1 MKCFYCGED
10 IAKITTKNED
20 GSETTSTDVKFIPL
34 DVPYVN
40 LPFHRS
46 TCYMSVIA
54 EGEENYLRSNL
65 NKIIDTLDTMDI
77 GKLKNQSKK
86 IKRGR

>member
-1 MKCFYCGED
+1 MKCFDCGEE
-10 IAKITTKNED
+10 ILKITTKNEAGND
-20 GSETTSTDVKFIPL
+20 ITSTDVKFIPL

-46 TCYMSVIA
+46 TCYMNVLA
-54 EGEENYLRSNL
+54 EGEEGYLRKNL
-65 NKIIDTLDTMDI
+65 DKIIDFIDILDA
-77 GKLKNQSKK
+77 GKIKETKK